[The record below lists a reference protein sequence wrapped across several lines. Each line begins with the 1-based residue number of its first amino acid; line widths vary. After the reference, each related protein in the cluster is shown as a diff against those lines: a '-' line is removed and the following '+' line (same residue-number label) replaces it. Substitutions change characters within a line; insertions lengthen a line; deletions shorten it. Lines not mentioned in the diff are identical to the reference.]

1 LRIKTGE
8 ERGIFYMPVI
18 EDHSTPIRKA
28 GVRPRYRHTSKKS
41 KNNHACEET
50 MSRRKNKNIKTR
62 SGFSALLRRPA
73 FQLAMVAFVAFV
85 IYLIASAGGNGAG
98 GPAREVSVD
107 EAYQMYQSGVFVLD
121 VRTQE
126 EWDEYHAPNATL
138 IPLDQL
144 PNRLNEVPKD
154 QEILVVC
161 RSGNR
166 SQQGRDILLSTGY
179 NATSMT
185 GGLKEWYAK
194 GYPIEGA
201 PPQ

>member
-1 LRIKTGE
+1 
-8 ERGIFYMPVI
+8 
-18 EDHSTPIRKA
+18 
-28 GVRPRYRHTSKKS
+28 
-41 KNNHACEET
+41 
-50 MSRRKNKNIKTR
+50 MSRRKNRNINTR
-62 SGFSALLRRPA
+62 SGLSAFLRKPA
-73 FQLAMVAFVAFV
+73 VQLAMVAFIAFI
-85 IYLIASAGGNGAG
+85 IYLIASASGNGG
-98 GPAREVSVD
+98 SGLAREVSVD
-107 EAYQMYQSGVFVLD
+107 EGYQMYQSGAFVLD

-144 PNRLNEVPKD
+144 PNRLNEVPKG

-166 SQQGRDILLSTGY
+166 SQQGRDILLSAGY

-185 GGLKEWYAK
+185 GGLKEWFAK

-201 PPQ
+201 PAQ